1 MPELDDIELLGQYAR
16 DNSEAAFAMLVTRHV
31 NLVYSTALRN
41 AGNPHAAEEI
51 TQAVFIILAGKA
63 RNLSPRTVLSG
74 WLYQTARLTAA
85 NFLRAEI
92 RRQHREQE
100 AYMQSLLNEPESNVW
115 PQIAPLLD
123 AAMAGLGEKDRNAV
137 VLRFFENKSLGE
149 VGRALGAS
157 EDAAKMRVNRAL
169 EKLRKFFS
177 KRGVTLS
184 GAIIAGAVS
193 ANSVHA
199 APVGLAITV
208 TATAAKGS
216 AAAASTLTLVKGA
229 LKLMAWT
236 KMKTAAVT
244 GAVVLLTAGTGVV
257 AVKTVHAVWSAGA
270 PDIQGAWAGNF
281 DFAGTKM
288 PLMYKITRE
297 NGSYHAV
304 LVDIYQGVREVPVS
318 KLVYNYPS
326 IRIEQQAFGCTYEA
340 TLNRKTMEMSGTW
353 QQRGVSVPFTMKLNA
368 FPDAFP
374 EPMAESDYAPRK
386 DSDLQGYWKG
396 TLKPGNTTLR
406 VALKIA
412 GRADGTF
419 RVAADIPDQGYFGHI
434 NVEATSVTCHPPTV
448 KMEFSGIGTMFEG
461 TMDGT
466 DRVITGNLS
475 LGGKPTPLTVERA
488 RPEIALASDDPAIE
502 VQKDYSHASPN
513 ELPGHWQ
520 GTLDAKQAGVKF
532 RLAVNIAKLPDGT
545 FSCSMI
551 NLDREGTEIPASI
564 IQYVTPNVHLEWN
577 AIDTSFNGK
586 LENGKL
592 TGAWRQGGGAVPLV
606 LERNATE

>member
-16 DNSEAAFAMLVTRHV
+16 DHSEAAFATLVARHV

-63 RNLSPRTVLSG
+63 RNLSSRTVLSG

-100 AYMQSLLNEPESNVW
+100 AYMQSLLNEPEPNVW

-149 VGRALGAS
+149 VGRSLGAS

-184 GAIIAGAVS
+184 GSIIAGAVS

-236 KMKTAAVT
+236 KMKTAAIT

-257 AVKTVHAVWSAGA
+257 AVKTVHASRSAGV
-270 PDIQGAWAGNF
+270 PDIQGAWEGVL
-281 DFAGTKM
+281 DTGGTGVQKGETT
-288 PLMYKITRE
+288 KTRVV
-297 NGSYHAV
+297 A
-304 LVDIYQGVREVPVS
+304 
-318 KLVYNYPS
+318 
-326 IRIEQQAFGCTYEA
+326 RILKRT
-340 TLNRKTMEMSGTW
+340 
-353 QQRGVSVPFTMKLNA
+353 
-368 FPDAFP
+368 
-374 EPMAESDYAPRK
+374 AP
-386 DSDLQGYWKG
+386 
-396 TLKPGNTTLR
+396 TTR
-406 VALKIA
+406 
-412 GRADGTF
+412 
-419 RVAADIPDQGYFGHI
+419 P
-434 NVEATSVTCHPPTV
+434 
-448 KMEFSGIGTMFEG
+448 
-461 TMDGT
+461 
-466 DRVITGNLS
+466 
-475 LGGKPTPLTVERA
+475 PTPLTKAGRTF
-488 RPEIALASDDPAIE
+488 RP
-502 VQKDYSHASPN
+502 
-513 ELPGHWQ
+513 
-520 GTLDAKQAGVKF
+520 
-532 RLAVNIAKLPDGT
+532 VN
-545 FSCSMI
+545 S
-551 NLDREGTEIPASI
+551 SI
-564 IQYVTPNVHLEWN
+564 IILRCV
-577 AIDTSFNGK
+577 SS
-586 LENGKL
+586 
-592 TGAWRQGGGAVPLV
+592 
-606 LERNATE
+606 